1 MILIHINHP
10 AERWMAPKNRNKW
23 TNGQKAPGVTLGE
36 VSGTVGSGAAC
47 DEGILGIREV
57 VATWFGD

>member
-1 MILIHINHP
+1 
-10 AERWMAPKNRNKW
+10 MAPKNRNKW